1 MLLVRNN
8 ILYNTYYRYSAKMKR
23 KIMFPLLAMAML
35 MVFANCTSQR
45 DKDLDAIHKYEGTID
60 FATTKVDIPTGET
73 LVKMYVAFAN
83 NYPTDSL
90 APMYLMKAADVAM
103 NIKRGDVAI
112 KYLDRVVK
120 DYPDYE
126 KLPDCYF
133 MRGYVYETVLVN
145 VNKAKEAYE
154 LFLMQYPNHPLAADT
169 RTIIQNLSLS
179 DEEIIK
185 MIMEKNM
192 AH

>member
-1 MLLVRNN
+1 MLPLV
-8 ILYNTYYRYSAKMKR
+8 
-23 KIMFPLLAMAML
+23 AMAML
-35 MVFANCTSQR
+35 MMCVNCTSQR
-45 DKDLDAIHKYEGTID
+45 DKALDKILTYEGTID

-73 LVKMYVAFAN
+73 LVKMYVGFAN
-83 NYPTDSL
+83 DYPTDSL

-120 DYPDYE
+120 DYPEYD
-126 KLPDCYF
+126 KLADCYF
-133 MRGYVYETVLVN
+133 MRGYVYETVLTDTD
-145 VNKAKEAYE
+145 KAKQAYE
-154 LFLMQYPNHPLAADT
+154 LFLVQYPNHPLAADT
-169 RTIIQNLSLS
+169 RIIIQNLSLS

-192 AH
+192 AQ

>member
-1 MLLVRNN
+1 
-8 ILYNTYYRYSAKMKR
+8 MKR

-103 NIKRGDVAI
+103 NIKRGDIAI

-120 DYPDYE
+120 DYPDYD
-126 KLPDCYF
+126 KLADCYF
-133 MRGYVYETVLVN
+133 MRGYVYETVLADI
-145 VNKAKEAYE
+145 NKAKEAYE

>member
-1 MLLVRNN
+1 MLPLV
-8 ILYNTYYRYSAKMKR
+8 
-23 KIMFPLLAMAML
+23 AMAML
-35 MVFANCTSQR
+35 MMCVNCTSQR
-45 DKDLDAIHKYEGTID
+45 DKALDKILTYEGTID

-73 LVKMYVAFAN
+73 LVKMYVGFAN
-83 NYPTDSL
+83 DYPTDSL

-120 DYPDYE
+120 DYPEYD
-126 KLPDCYF
+126 KLADCYF
-133 MRGYVYETVLVN
+133 MRGYVYETVLTDTD
-145 VNKAKEAYE
+145 KAKQAYE
-154 LFLMQYPNHPLAADT
+154 LFLVQYPNHPLAADT
-169 RTIIQNLSLS
+169 RIIIQNLSLS

-192 AH
+192 VQ

>member
-1 MLLVRNN
+1 
-8 ILYNTYYRYSAKMKR
+8 MKR
-23 KIMFPLLAMAML
+23 NITLTLLAMAVL
-35 MVFANCTSQR
+35 MICANCTSQR
-45 DKDLDAIHKYEGTID
+45 DKDLNAILSYEATID
-60 FATTKVDIPTGET
+60 FATAKVDISTGET
-73 LVKMYVAFAN
+73 LVKMYVGFATD
-83 NYPTDSL
+83 YPTDSL

-103 NIKRGDVAI
+103 NIKRGDIAI
-112 KYLDRVVK
+112 KYLDRLIK
-120 DYPDYE
+120 DYPNYD

-133 MRGYVYETVLVN
+133 MRGYVYETVLTD

-154 LFLMQYPNHPLAADT
+154 LFLMQYPNHPLAADI

-192 AH
+192 AQ